1 MKSTLTPQL
10 ISTALKLQDVQYDA
24 ETNAIVW
31 TESRGKQTNVMACF
45 EVGQA
50 PVNLTPEY
58 SVRGEIGYG
67 GGAYSV
73 RAGMLVFC
81 HKGQLYRQALAGGVA
96 KAITP
101 SYGAVSAPVI
111 SADGNFVAYIHEQD
125 DVAAL
130 AVVDIEGR
138 HWPQKL
144 LQGDDFY
151 MQPCWA
157 PDSNALA
164 VIAWNHP
171 QMPWDG
177 SELRLLNLAYAGPLP
192 HVASTAVV
200 AGNTET
206 SIFQPCFSPTGEYL
220 AYASDATGSWRPTI
234 FEISKNAYRQ
244 LEVPEG
250 EYGMPGWIQ
259 GMQTLAWSSSGSEL
273 IVSRNHQAQYSLL
286 GLAVESGAVRLI
298 ELPTH
303 ITSIDNFVV
312 VGSDVAL
319 AYSSA
324 KIPPRISVVSN
335 GAETVLA
342 RSFAEPLLPKNQ
354 ADAEHIAFTTD
365 DGSTVYGV
373 LLMPTPTGANELPP
387 LIVNIHGGPTSQAR
401 LAFDSTAQYFASRGW
416 AYLAVNYRGSTGYG
430 RAYVEKLHGRWGEA
444 DVADAVY
451 AAKHLIA
458 ENRVHADQCVIAGGS
473 AGGMTVYLALA
484 NYPGVFKAGVSRYGV
499 ADLFK
504 LAEDTHKFE
513 ARYLDT
519 LIGKLPEDAER
530 YTALSPMTHADKI
543 QDPVILFQGADDVVV
558 PPSQSE
564 MIAASLKARGIPYEY
579 HVFEGE
585 GHGFRKQETLN
596 AYYQKLERFLQKHVL
611 S

>member
-1 MKSTLTPQL
+1 MSTLTPQL

-24 ETNAIVW
+24 MTNAIVW
-31 TESRGKQTNVMACF
+31 TESRGKQTQVMACF

-67 GGAYSV
+67 GGAYGV
-73 RAGMLVFC
+73 GAGKLVFC
-81 HKGQLYRQALAGGVA
+81 HKGQLYAQSLISGIA

-101 SYGAVSAPVI
+101 TYGAVSAPVI
-111 SADGNFVAYIHEQD
+111 SQDGKYVAYIHEYNDQA
-125 DVAAL
+125 VL
-130 AVVDIEGR
+130 AVVDIEGV

-151 MQPCWA
+151 MQPCWS
-157 PDSNALA
+157 PDGNAIA

-177 SELRLLNLAYAGPLP
+177 TELRLLTLAYASVLP
-192 HVASTAVV
+192 HTSEVKVI
-200 AGNTET
+200 AGKADV
-206 SIFQPCFSPTGEYL
+206 SIFQPCFSPNGEYL
-220 AYASDATGSWRPTI
+220 AYASDETGSWTPTI
-234 FEISKNAYRQ
+234 YSKNAYRQ
-244 LEVPEG
+244 LDVPVG

-259 GMQTLAWSSSGSEL
+259 GMQTLAWGSDSQEL
-273 IVSRNHQAQYSLL
+273 IVRRNYNAQHTLI
-286 GLAVESGAVRLI
+286 GIDVESGAQRTLD
-298 ELPTH
+298 LPSRTTH
-303 ITSIDNFVV
+303 IENFAVTHN
-312 VGSDVAL
+312 GIAL
-319 AYSSA
+319 AHSSPTMP
-324 KIPPRISVVSN
+324 IRVS
-335 GAETVLA
+335 AVTPTQETVLA
-342 RSFAEPLLPKNQ
+342 RSFAESLLPKTV
-354 ADAEHIAFTTD
+354 ADAEHIAFETD

-373 LLMPTPTGANELPP
+373 LFSPNGTNTDTLPP
-387 LIVNIHGGPTSQAR
+387 LIVNIHGGPTSQTSVGY
-401 LAFDSTAQYFASRGW
+401 DSTAQYFSSRGW
-416 AYLAVNYRGSTGYG
+416 AFLAVNYRGSTGYG
-430 RAYVEKLHGRWGEA
+430 RDYVLKLRGRWGEA

-451 AAKHLIA
+451 AAKHLVA
-458 ENRVHADQCVIAGGS
+458 EKRVHPDQCVIMGGS

-499 ADLFK
+499 ADLYK
-504 LAEDTHKFE
+504 LATDTHKFE

-519 LIGKLPEDAER
+519 LVGKLPEEADKYER
-530 YTALSPMTHADKI
+530 LSPMTHVDKI
-543 QDPVILFQGADDVVV
+543 QDPVIIFQGADDKVV

-564 MIAASLKARGIPYEY
+564 AIVASLKARSIPHEY

-596 AYYQKLERFLQKHVL
+596 SYYRKLEQFLKTYVL